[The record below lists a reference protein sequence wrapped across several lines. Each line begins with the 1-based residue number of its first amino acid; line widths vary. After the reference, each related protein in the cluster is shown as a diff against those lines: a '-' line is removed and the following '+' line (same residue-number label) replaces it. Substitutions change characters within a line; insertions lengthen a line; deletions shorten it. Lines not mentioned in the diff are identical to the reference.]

1 MLTAICWETI
11 DKRIKRR
18 EPTAAEELAE
28 KALGPLRTRLN
39 AGFGGSA
46 TRTSSSM
53 RSSTRCSRISST
65 LTGTNPAV

>member
-28 KALGPLRTRLN
+28 KALGPLRTRLKRR
-39 AGFGGSA
+39 FWWV
-46 TRTSSSM
+46 RDQDF
-53 RSSTRCSRISST
+53 IID
-65 LTGTNPAV
+65 AVVDCAALVYRAP